1 MHLFSYFFSPSPFLL
16 PLFPSSPL
24 PPLPLS
30 TSLISPLS
38 FLSHLTENALREGF
52 PSHAPVVMYQLRKEY
67 PGSLGKPPHVAVHSV
82 SLAIQRN
89 ECFGLLGPNGIT
101 AHSHSSS
108 IVASFPFLFHCGL
121 IPIPLP
127 LWSRSHSSSI
137 VVSFPFCHGPSPIP
151 LHSHSQCY
159 NFGGIF
165 VILLSSCLRCWQD
178 YADLGA
184 DGTVRANTGE
194 SQDCWL

>member
-1 MHLFSYFFSPSPFLL
+1 MCVCVCVCVRVCMCVCVCVCACVCVGVGEKFCSLDSPTCIPS
-16 PLFPSSPL
+16 PSSPL

-101 AHSHSSS
+101 AHSH
-108 IVASFPFLFHCGL
+108 P
-121 IPIPLP
+121 
-127 LWSRSHSSSI
+127 SSI
-137 VVSFPFCHGPSPIP
+137 VVSFPFHHGPIPTPFCLIPIP
-151 LHSHSQCY
+151 LPSWSQSHS
-159 NFGGIF
+159 
-165 VILLSSCLRCWQD
+165 SSFPFPML
-178 YADLGA
+178 
-184 DGTVRANTGE
+184 
-194 SQDCWL
+194 